1 MLNTARSQRLDAL
14 RAELMDLRSAVE
26 DAERAASVPLSR
38 AHPVHAA
45 GAANLIRYVALRSR
59 DLRDLQD
66 RLTAEGLSSLG
77 RMEADVLRNLDA
89 VVGTIDAALGHV
101 APGDHDNPGPDAEP
115 RPPTPLSVNAAALL
129 GGTVDDRDTRIMVTL
144 PSEAA
149 NDPALVARFARAGMD
164 VARINCAHDDSAAWE
179 RMARHTRAAGTG
191 IRIATDLAGPK
202 LRTGS
207 LEPGPR
213 VVKVSPARDALGRVI
228 EPASVWLVAP
238 SADGSAPPPG
248 EIPVTDAAWL
258 ARLRIDDTVEFTDT
272 RGRSRYMTVVAVRD
286 GGARID
292 GDRTAY
298 IGTGTVLD
306 VDGRETRVGA
316 VPSVDQA
323 LRVHRGDIVE
333 LRPDAEPG
341 FTHEGRHH
349 VGCTVPEA
357 LDVIRVGDRVLFDD
371 GKIEGFV
378 RAVAVNNG
386 RRVAEVEVTLA
397 SPRGTKLRAEKGI
410 NLPDTDLPISALTDE
425 DLRALDDVVGF
436 TDIVQLSFARSPG
449 DVARL
454 FDELDSRGA
463 GPLGVIVKIET
474 VRAFRA
480 LPEILLE
487 LMQRPRV
494 GIMIARGDLGVE
506 AGWERLAEVQEE
518 ILWLCEAAHVPVI
531 WATQV
536 LDSLAGNGV
545 PTRAEVTDAAAGER
559 AECVMLNKGPHI
571 EEAIEALDDIL
582 RRMHGHLEK
591 KRPLLRRLRA
601 WSHEG

>member
-1 MLNTARSQRLDAL
+1 MLDDSRSHRLDSLRAQLLAL
-14 RAELMDLRSAVE
+14 RVAAQ
-26 DAERAASVPLSR
+26 DAEQAASAPLSR
-38 AHPVHAA
+38 VHPVHAA

-89 VVGTIDAALGHV
+89 VIGTIDAALGQA
-101 APGDHDNPGPDAEP
+101 APSATEAALPDAS
-115 RPPTPLSVNAAALL
+115 PPAPPPLSVHAAALL
-129 GGTVDDRDTRIMVTL
+129 GGTAEDRQTRIMVTL

-149 NDPALVARFARAGMD
+149 DDPALVARFARAGMD
-164 VARINCAHDDSAAWE
+164 VARINCAHDDPEAWE
-179 RMARHTRAAGTG
+179 RMARHVRDAGAG

-202 LRTGS
+202 LRTGP
-207 LEPGPR
+207 LEPGPQ
-213 VVKVSPARDALGRVI
+213 VVKVSPRRDALGRVI
-228 EPASVWLVAP
+228 EPASVWLVMPRAE
-238 SADGSAPPPG
+238 GSAPPVG

-272 RGRSRYMTVVAVRD
+272 RGRSRYMTVVALRD
-286 GGARID
+286 GGARIE

-298 IGTGTVLD
+298 LGTGTLLD
-306 VDGRETRVGA
+306 VDGRETRVG
-316 VPSVDQA
+316 VLPRVDQA
-323 LRVHRGDIVE
+323 LRVYRGDTIE

-341 FTHEGRHH
+341 FTHEGRHR
-349 VGCTVPEA
+349 VGCTVPDA
-357 LDVIRVGDRVLFDD
+357 LEVIRVGDRVLFDD

-378 RAVAVNNG
+378 RAVGVSDG
-386 RRVAEVEVTLA
+386 HRVAEVEVTLA

-410 NLPDTDLPISALTDE
+410 NLPDTDLPISALADD
-425 DLRALDDVVGF
+425 DLRALDTVVGF

-454 FDELDSRGA
+454 FAELDSRDA
-463 GPLGVIVKIET
+463 GNLGIVVKIET

-536 LDSLAGNGV
+536 LDSLAGSGV

-571 EEAIEALDDIL
+571 DEAIEALDDIL